1 VKLDYAFIKPED
13 LEAKITPDEAEI
25 KAAYEKN
32 RSVTRF
38 LKSGSSATAWSI

>member
-25 KAAYEKN
+25 KASYEKN
-32 RSVTRF
+32 RSRYQVP
-38 LKSGSSATAWSI
+38 KSVSLAMASSI